1 VITLAAI
8 ANRYAKALVDVSFPQ
23 GLYEQVGQEL
33 DQFDQ
38 LLTENRE
45 LHRFYANPAIPAAKK
60 KLATSEILQK
70 LAFCSS
76 TANFILILIDN
87 YRMGFFSEIRTAY
100 YQFLNERMGV
110 VRVDVTSA
118 LAIDPQTQA
127 GLTARL
133 EKLTSRKVQL
143 KFASDASL
151 VGGLVTRI
159 GDTIYDGSVRQQLN
173 SLKNRLSV

>member
-1 VITLAAI
+1 
-8 ANRYAKALVDVSFPQ
+8 
-23 GLYEQVGQEL
+23 
-33 DQFDQ
+33 
-38 LLTENRE
+38 
-45 LHRFYANPAIPAAKK
+45 
-60 KLATSEILQK
+60 
-70 LAFCSS
+70 
-76 TANFILILIDN
+76 
-87 YRMGFFSEIRTAY
+87 MGFFSEIRTAY
-100 YQFLNERMGV
+100 YQFLNERLGV

-173 SLKNRLSV
+173 SLKNRLSA